1 MIKIKGVVR
10 GAAAMAAG
18 ALIAAGFSALAQ
30 QQDLKSEVTVL
41 FEQETELASN
51 KVKVVVK
58 RGLLP
63 AGYKSPVHTHKGPGV
78 RYVFR
83 GTLRIDEHDYTG
95 DFSAGQVYWESGHPM
110 TAETISAEDA
120 EILIVELQPVE

>member
-1 MIKIKGVVR
+1 MTRGLVR

-18 ALIAAGFSALAQ
+18 ALIATGISALAQ
-30 QQDLKSEVTVL
+30 QQDRKAKIDVL
-41 FEQETELASN
+41 FEQEAELPSN

-58 RGLLP
+58 RAMLP
-63 AGYKSPVHTHKGPGV
+63 AGYKSPEHTHKGPGV
-78 RYVFR
+78 RYVFQ
-83 GTLRIDEHDYTG
+83 GTLRIDEKDYTG

-120 EILIVELQPVE
+120 EILIVELQPAG